1 MAITELRIS
10 GVRGVVHDTVLGPT
24 PNNGGAPMLTF
35 KLYIVVL
42 LVLVLVAVVVVM
54 KVVDGGFLIN

>member
-24 PNNGGAPMLTF
+24 PNNNGGPLILTF
-35 KLYIVVL
+35 KLYIVL
-42 LVLVLVAVVVVM
+42 RWLVDEV
-54 KVVDGGFLIN
+54 F

>member
-24 PNNGGAPMLTF
+24 PNNWGAAKLTF
-35 KLYIVVL
+35 KLYIVAMIL
-42 LVLVLVAVVVVM
+42 LSEGGAMVC
-54 KVVDGGFLIN
+54 GFLIN

>member
-35 KLYIVVL
+35 KLYIVNWVVFVL
-42 LVLVLVAVVVVM
+42 LLPLLLLLVDEVL
-54 KVVDGGFLIN
+54 

>member
-35 KLYIVVL
+35 KLYIVNWVVFVL
-42 LVLVLVAVVVVM
+42 LLPLLLLLVDEIL
-54 KVVDGGFLIN
+54 

>member
-35 KLYIVVL
+35 KLYIVNWVVFVL
-42 LVLVLVAVVVVM
+42 LVPLLLLLVDEVL
-54 KVVDGGFLIN
+54 